1 MTDRVL
7 VVEDHLLLAQL
18 IVAALSNRGLVAQ
31 MAPSTRA
38 DDVLAAADEGTLV
51 LLDLHLD
58 EGRDGSRLVASLRAA
73 GARVLVLTGSHDLLA
88 VRRALED
95 GAVDVLDKSQPFA
108 ELVDAIAAAGD
119 GARPRD
125 AAAHYRIA
133 RAAQEREARRAAA
146 EQVLGRL
153 TRREREVLDA
163 LLGGASAD
171 EIAAAAVVSLT
182 TVRSQIRAVLTK
194 LGVHHQLAAAARFRQ
209 LLDDLGEPLGGHPQS

>member
-1 MTDRVL
+1 M
-7 VVEDHLLLAQL
+7 LLAQL
-18 IVAALSNRGLVAQ
+18 IVGALRYRGLTADI
-31 MAPSTRA
+31 APSTRA
-38 DDVLAAADEGTLV
+38 DDVLAVAGEGTLV

-58 EGRDGSRLVASLRAA
+58 DGRDGSRLVASLRAA
-73 GARVLVLTGSHDLLA
+73 GARVLILTGSHDLLA
-88 VRRALED
+88 VRRALDD
-95 GAVDVLDKSQPFA
+95 GAVDVLDKSQPFE

-146 EQVLGRL
+146 EAVLGQL

-163 LLGGASAD
+163 LVGGASAD

-182 TVRSQIRAVLTK
+182 TVRSQIRAILTK
-194 LGVHHQLAAAARFRQ
+194 LEVHNQLAAVARVRQ
-209 LLDDLGEPLGGHPQS
+209 LLDDLGEPLGTNPQS